1 MLEREMH
8 EQRQSLLSEIEKI
21 RVREEA
27 LHKQEQVIQEIVSS
41 AVFKNQSTLLRVSI
55 FSKQIFD

>member
-55 FSKQIFD
+55 SSKQIFD